1 MAPLL
6 PGLDALP
13 TLPAQRLRL
22 RALTPADTDDVFAV
36 FADPLVMRYWS
47 SPPMTS
53 PDQAAGYIGQIRDW
67 FASRGGLQ
75 WGIALDDDD
84 DRIIGTVTLCAFA
97 LEHRRCEIG
106 YALGADHW
114 GQGYAGEALRR
125 VLAFAFDELD
135 LARIEADVDPRN
147 EASIR
152 LLERLRFQREG
163 LLRARWRVAG
173 EVQDA
178 LIYGLLREDHLDMG
192 VLSGTIR
199 RSQASA

>member
-1 MAPLL
+1 MNEPPRLL
-6 PGLDALP
+6 PGLERLP

-22 RALTPADTDDVFAV
+22 RALTAADTDEVFAV
-36 FADPLVMRYWS
+36 FSDPLVMRYWS
-47 SPPMTS
+47 SPPMTG
-53 PDQAAGYIGQIRDW
+53 PDQAAGYIGQIADW

-75 WGIALDDDD
+75 WGIALADHE
-84 DRIIGTVTLCAFA
+84 DRVIGTVTLCAFA

-106 YALGADHW
+106 YALGADYW

-152 LLERLRFQREG
+152 LLERLGFRREG

-178 LIYGLLREDHLDMG
+178 LIYGLLREQR
-192 VLSGTIR
+192 TP
-199 RSQASA
+199 AAN

>member
-1 MAPLL
+1 MATTLL

-13 TLPAQRLRL
+13 TLHALRLRL
-22 RALTPADTDDVFAV
+22 RALTPADTDEVFAV
-36 FADPLVMRYWS
+36 FSDPLVMRYWS
-47 SPPMTS
+47 SPPMTG
-53 PDQAAGYIGQIRDW
+53 PDQAAGYIEQIRAW

-106 YALGADHW
+106 YALGADCW
-114 GQGYAGEALRR
+114 GQGLAGEAVARA
-125 VLAFAFDELD
+125 LAFAFDELD

-147 EASIR
+147 DASIR
-152 LLERLRFQREG
+152 LLERLGFRREG

-178 LIYGLLREDHLDMG
+178 LMYGLLREQR
-192 VLSGTIR
+192 TP
-199 RSQASA
+199 AAT

>member
-1 MAPLL
+1 MATPLL

-13 TLPAQRLRL
+13 TLDARRLRL
-22 RALTPADTDDVFAV
+22 RALREADTDDVFAV
-36 FADPLVMRYWS
+36 FSDPLVMRYWS

-53 PDQAAGYIGQIRDW
+53 PAQATGYIAQIRDW

-75 WGIALDDDD
+75 WGIARDDED

-114 GQGYAGEALRR
+114 GQGFAGEAVARA
-125 VLAFAFDELD
+125 LAFAFDDLD

-147 EASIR
+147 DASVR
-152 LLERLRFQREG
+152 LLERLGFLREG
-163 LLRARWRVAG
+163 LLRARWRVGG

-178 LIYGLLREDHLDMG
+178 LVYGLLREERAEPRG
-192 VLSGTIR
+192 
-199 RSQASA
+199 

>member
-1 MAPLL
+1 MATPLL
-6 PGLDALP
+6 PGLADLP

-47 SPPMTS
+47 SPAMTA
-53 PDQAAGYIGQIRDW
+53 PDQAAGYIEQIRAW

-75 WGIALDDDD
+75 WGIALDDEDG
-84 DRIIGTVTLCAFA
+84 RIIGTVTLCAFA
-97 LEHRRCEIG
+97 LEHRRCEVG

-114 GQGYAGEALRR
+114 GQGYAGEALHR

-147 EASIR
+147 DASIR
-152 LLERLRFQREG
+152 LLERLHFRREG
-163 LLRARWRVAG
+163 LLRARWRVGG

-178 LIYGLLREDHLDMG
+178 LVYGLLREERAGPID
-192 VLSGTIR
+192 
-199 RSQASA
+199 

>member
-1 MAPLL
+1 MTTTLL

-36 FADPLVMRYWS
+36 FSDPLVMRYWS

-53 PDQAAGYIGQIRDW
+53 PEQAAGYIAQIRDW

-75 WGIALDDDD
+75 WGIAPTDDD
-84 DRIIGTVTLCAFA
+84 DRVIGTVTLCAFA

-114 GQGYAGEALRR
+114 GRGYAGEA
-125 VLAFAFDELD
+125 VAAALAFAFDQLD

-147 EASIR
+147 DASIR
-152 LLERLRFQREG
+152 LLERLGFRREG
-163 LLRARWRVAG
+163 LLRARWRVGG

-178 LIYGLLREDHLDMG
+178 LMYGLLREE
-192 VLSGTIR
+192 R
-199 RSQASA
+199 RPAAR

>member
-1 MAPLL
+1 MATLLL

-22 RALTPADTDDVFAV
+22 RALTPADAGDVFAV

-75 WGIALDDDD
+75 WGIALADED

-114 GQGYAGEALRR
+114 AQGYAGEALRR
-125 VLAFAFDELD
+125 ALAFAFGDLG

-178 LIYGLLREDHLDMG
+178 LVYGLLREDHEAPFA
-192 VLSGTIR
+192 TA
-199 RSQASA
+199 QSAPA

>member
-1 MAPLL
+1 MATTLL

-13 TLPAQRLRL
+13 TLSAPRLRL
-22 RALTPADTDDVFAV
+22 RALTPADADDVFAV

-53 PDQAAGYIGQIRDW
+53 PDQAAGYIGQICDW

-75 WGIALDDDD
+75 WGIALAAED

-97 LEHRRCEIG
+97 LAHRRCELG

-125 VLAFAFDELD
+125 VLDFAFDDLD

-147 EASIR
+147 DASIR
-152 LLERLRFQREG
+152 LLERLGFQREG
-163 LLRARWRVAG
+163 LLRGRWRVGG

-178 LIYGLLREDHLDMG
+178 LIYGLLREQ
-192 VLSGTIR
+192 R
-199 RSQASA
+199 RPGAR

>member
-1 MAPLL
+1 MATLLL

-22 RALTPADTDDVFAV
+22 RALTPDDTGDVFAV

-75 WGIALDDDD
+75 WGIALADED

-106 YALGADHW
+106 YALGAEHW
-114 GQGYAGEALRR
+114 AQGYAGEALRR
-125 VLAFAFDELD
+125 ALAFAFGDLG

-178 LIYGLLREDHLDMG
+178 LVYGLLREDHEAPFA
-192 VLSGTIR
+192 TA
-199 RSQASA
+199 QSAPA

>member
-1 MAPLL
+1 MATLLL

-22 RALTPADTDDVFAV
+22 RALTPADAGDVFAV

-75 WGIALDDDD
+75 WGIALADED

-114 GQGYAGEALRR
+114 AQGYAGEALRR
-125 VLAFAFDELD
+125 ALAFAFGELG

-178 LIYGLLREDHLDMG
+178 LVYGLLREDHEAPFA
-192 VLSGTIR
+192 TA
-199 RSQASA
+199 QSAPA